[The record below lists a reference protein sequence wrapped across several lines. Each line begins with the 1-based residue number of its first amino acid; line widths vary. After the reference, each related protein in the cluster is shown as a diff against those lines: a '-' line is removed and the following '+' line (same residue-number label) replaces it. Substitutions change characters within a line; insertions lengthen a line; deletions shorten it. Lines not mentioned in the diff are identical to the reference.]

1 MFSIFIS
8 IEALTHGEKIITN
21 QWFKKHRDFL
31 RSHDIRLKTVTLQG
45 YVSSN
50 ANTSFVTFF
59 ILNAR
64 ALLSVR
70 IKFFDKK
77 LLTTASVEQH
87 KKKFQVDLR
96 ASDRARLLF
105 TTACHHGPVEFP
117 SRGLDFM
124 DQTDPFD
131 CDCRKLWLS

>member
-1 MFSIFIS
+1 
-8 IEALTHGEKIITN
+8 
-21 QWFKKHRDFL
+21 
-31 RSHDIRLKTVTLQG
+31 LKTVTLEG
-45 YVSSN
+45 YAFNN

-59 ILNAR
+59 MLNAR

-77 LLTTASVEQH
+77 FLTAASVEQY

-105 TTACHHGPVEFP
+105 TTTCRHHGLVEFLY
-117 SRGLDFM
+117 RYLDFM

-131 CDCRKLWLS
+131 CDCQKLWLS

>member
-1 MFSIFIS
+1 M
-8 IEALTHGEKIITN
+8 
-21 QWFKKHRDFL
+21 
-31 RSHDIRLKTVTLQG
+31 KTVTLEG
-45 YVSSN
+45 YASNN

-59 ILNAR
+59 MLNAR

-70 IKFFDKK
+70 IKFFNKK
-77 LLTTASVEQH
+77 FLTAAGVEQH

-105 TTACHHGPVEFP
+105 TTTCHHGPVELLY
-117 SRGLDFM
+117 RDLDFM

-131 CDCRKLWLS
+131 CDCQKLWLS

>member
-1 MFSIFIS
+1 M
-8 IEALTHGEKIITN
+8 
-21 QWFKKHRDFL
+21 
-31 RSHDIRLKTVTLQG
+31 KTVTLEG
-45 YVSSN
+45 YASNN

-59 ILNAR
+59 MLNAR
-64 ALLSVR
+64 ALLSARV
-70 IKFFDKK
+70 KFFDKK
-77 LLTTASVEQH
+77 FLTAASVEHH

-105 TTACHHGPVEFP
+105 IIDCHHGPVEF
-117 SRGLDFM
+117 LAQDLYFM

>member
-1 MFSIFIS
+1 M
-8 IEALTHGEKIITN
+8 
-21 QWFKKHRDFL
+21 
-31 RSHDIRLKTVTLQG
+31 KTVTLEG
-45 YVSSN
+45 YASNN

-59 ILNAR
+59 MLNAR

-70 IKFFDKK
+70 IKFFNKK
-77 LLTTASVEQH
+77 FLTAASVEQH

-105 TTACHHGPVEFP
+105 TTTCHHGPVEFLA
-117 SRGLDFM
+117 GDLDFM

>member
-1 MFSIFIS
+1 M
-8 IEALTHGEKIITN
+8 
-21 QWFKKHRDFL
+21 
-31 RSHDIRLKTVTLQG
+31 KTVTLEG
-45 YVSSN
+45 YASNN

-59 ILNAR
+59 MLNAR

-77 LLTTASVEQH
+77 FLTAAGVEQH
-87 KKKFQVDLR
+87 KKKFHVDLR

-105 TTACHHGPVEFP
+105 TTTCHHGPVEFLVVD
-117 SRGLDFM
+117 LDFV